1 MKEIT
6 NTGLLVSVHHSY
18 NTSANLEVFDVSRKG
33 QVKQIY
39 SFEEVFGC
47 SIIFNVHRIII
58 LVTGHGDVTYNP
70 RRNILGAVPVR
81 GKITYHLNDIAAGK
95 GGNYVKLIRKSKWH
109 SQYSKERSINN
120 FFPIADSTDLL
131 RGNHIASLD
140 FNPNGETVATFD
152 SFGTCLLSDVN
163 THNYSFHMKMNVKQ
177 PDDEGRQIFLGP

>member
-1 MKEIT
+1 M
-6 NTGLLVSVHHSY
+6 
-18 NTSANLEVFDVSRKG
+18 
-33 QVKQIY
+33 
-39 SFEEVFGC
+39 
-47 SIIFNVHRIII
+47 
-58 LVTGHGDVTYNP
+58 TGHGDVTYNP